1 MVSTRR
7 SKGSPP
13 VLLAQDSDLYGG
25 VLSQQSDIFPS
36 ALSQSYADSQPLFQS
51 QSSPRN
57 RKRRRSPRQNGSQS
71 PTSGADSPKS
81 DSSAREKMR
90 KTRIEESEHIPKSS
104 QENTDEMVDVQA
116 GEVSPGGNRR
126 KRPHDEIAST
136 VKDAKTPASEA
147 ENRSPSRAANGEPLG
162 KKLRETPSPPRDV
175 DNTCMFAPIPEDAQA
190 AATSKCS
197 ASLPEEP
204 KNGFLLSITPEETN
218 KESSSDAPTHPLTPD
233 SGSHSNNDCCDGPLS
248 LKPRDPKTSM
258 ANRHVEALQDPNS
271 KSHDGSKLTKEHI
284 AAEKDV
290 AKNGDLKP
298 AAQKEELKI
307 QPGSGFSN
315 TSAVSPFGSLGTKA
329 PENSSTDAH
338 SGPQSGFATSKFSA
352 FASSTSAFG
361 VTPSPLAGSSPF
373 AGPPTGPDNVF
384 SKMSSASTQSAFPG
398 PPPSGANVFAKMS
411 GNIGGSGFGS
421 SGFGAAMSP
430 FSSSGSIFGN
440 PLSAKPLP
448 KAQPL
453 EGIKGLDKSE
463 VEDQDSENEDTD
475 GEDTNELAASGEGES
490 SKNPQFTSKVAIKSG
505 EEDYDM
511 VFQAR
516 AKLFELGGGAWK
528 ERGIGNIRVLVPKSE
543 EEFEEPEA
551 SYKKF
556 GASKRPTVGRI
567 VMRQEGVGR
576 LILNTSM
583 FRNMLP
589 DGRTPAENTIRL
601 LAVNTVPLVEAQD
614 EPENKKDPDDT
625 QPRDAEEEG
634 EEEEEEENGIADK
647 KDEPQHSPDAKPV
660 LKTYLLRFKGG
671 DLAKTFKEHVSEN
684 LPE

>member
-175 DNTCMFAPIPEDAQA
+175 DNT
-190 AATSKCS
+190 S
-197 ASLPEEP
+197 
-204 KNGFLLSITPEETN
+204 
-218 KESSSDAPTHPLTPD
+218 
-233 SGSHSNNDCCDGPLS
+233 
-248 LKPRDPKTSM
+248 
-258 ANRHVEALQDPNS
+258 
-271 KSHDGSKLTKEHI
+271 
-284 AAEKDV
+284 AEKDV

-551 SYKKF
+551 S
-556 GASKRPTVGRI
+556 KRPTVGRI